1 SRLYDLQQYVIDKD
15 YFLIGENMV

>member
-1 SRLYDLQQYVIDKD
+1 LYDLPQYVIDKD